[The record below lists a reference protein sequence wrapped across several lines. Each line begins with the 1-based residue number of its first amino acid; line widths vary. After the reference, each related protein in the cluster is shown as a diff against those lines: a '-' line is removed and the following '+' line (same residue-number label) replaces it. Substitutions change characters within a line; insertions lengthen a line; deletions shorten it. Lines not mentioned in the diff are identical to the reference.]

1 MTLEEIKTNDDLV
14 KETDLNEILTS
25 IKEAMTDE
33 NLDDVIEVLKIG
45 RIQRYIQYLI
55 SKQTSGEN
63 IGEEDYQNLYLIVY
77 ILQTIYTEAD
87 EESPVSDYDY
97 DRLYELMKGYGTE
110 LITTPLLSNSHVVQH
125 TYRTLRGTLAKI
137 YVLDDTDTAANKSRG
152 TLTEWVKKCEDLI
165 YEKTGKNVDL
175 WEEEIYV
182 FPKWD
187 GISVVFEFDESNQ
200 MIRAITRGNTE
211 TNEGQDVTFIFSS
224 IVSRIR
230 DTSMDGREYGLK
242 TEVMVRE
249 EDRDMYNKRFHKKYK
264 STRSIANS
272 IINSDKVDG
281 RENLLEIVRLRT
293 SELDE
298 NGNEKLQELASNA
311 FERPHIR
318 CRLKDVEAI
327 RKFAYSHRQIDGLN
341 CDGAVLYIID
351 EELRKTLGRKDHKNQ
366 YEIAFKFN
374 EDIAYTKLKGIT
386 FSVTTFGR
394 VFPTA
399 EFEEV
404 KMKGN
409 TVKNVSLGSIARFN
423 ELKLRKGD
431 TVKILYEIVPYL
443 VMDDMDEKCV
453 RTNNPLIKA
462 PTHCPECGELLEM
475 NANKTILTCINPDCS
490 CRKRGKILNYVK
502 KMGIKEI
509 GESTVNDF
517 YEAGI
522 IKSIPDLYKMKD
534 HYGEL
539 IQLDG
544 YDISSVNKIITEV
557 DKKKDNIPAA
567 IFMGSIGIEC
577 IGKKTF
583 EKIFKIYSVE
593 DLLEFAEDCRVS
605 KLVVIDG
612 IKDLQAKKILDG
624 IDENRKVITKLLDKY
639 VTICYP
645 DEKKGDFV
653 AVFHKIRSVTLTNF
667 IESRGGVVDDNLTK
681 STTFLI
687 VPNGFGDQHSSTSD
701 KARRYGIPIVEIDQ
715 VIDFVK
721 DLTGDNTPATAQVEQ
736 KF

>member
-1 MTLEEIKTNDDLV
+1 MRLEEIKDNNELV
-14 KETDLNEILTS
+14 KEMDINDILTI
-25 IKEAMTDE
+25 IKESITDK
-33 NLDDVIEVLKIG
+33 NIDDVIDILKIS

-55 SKQTSGEN
+55 SKQISGEN

-77 ILQTIYTEAD
+77 ILQMIYTESCG
-87 EESPVSDYDY
+87 ESPVSDYDY

-110 LITTPLLSNSHVVQH
+110 LITPPLLSSSHVVQH
-125 TYRTLRGTLAKI
+125 TYRTLRGTLSKI
-137 YVLDDTDTAANKSRG
+137 YVLDDSDTVANKSRG
-152 TLTEWVKKCEDLI
+152 TLSEWIKKCEDSI
-165 YEKTGKNVDL
+165 YEKTKKKVNL

-187 GISVVFEFDESNQ
+187 GISVVFEFDENNN
-200 MIRAITRGNTE
+200 MIRAITRGDTE
-211 TNEGQDVTFIFSS
+211 TNEGKDVTFIFSS

-230 DTSMDGREYGLK
+230 DTNMTGKSYGLK
-242 TEVMVRE
+242 TEVMVKE
-249 EDRDMYNKRFHKKYK
+249 KDLNMYNKHFHTQYK

-281 RENLLEIVRLRT
+281 REDLLEIVRLRT
-293 SELDE
+293 SELDSD
-298 NGNEKLQELASNA
+298 GKEKLQELASNA
-311 FERPHIR
+311 FERPYIR
-318 CRLKDVEAI
+318 CRLKDIEAI
-327 RKFAYSHRQIDGLN
+327 RKFAYSHRNIDGLN
-341 CDGAVLYIID
+341 CDGAVLYIINK
-351 EELRKTLGRKDHKNQ
+351 ELREILGRKDHKNQ

-386 FSVTTFGR
+386 FNVTTFGR

-399 EFEEV
+399 EFKEV

-431 TVKILYEIVPYL
+431 TVKILYEIIPYL
-443 VMDDMDEKCV
+443 VMDDMDPKCV
-453 RTNNPLIKA
+453 RTKYPIIKA
-462 PTHCPECGELLEM
+462 PTYCPECGEALQM
-475 NANKTILTCINPDCS
+475 SANETILTCINPNCS

-517 YEAGI
+517 YDSGI
-522 IKSIPDLYKMKD
+522 VKSIPDLYKLKN
-534 HYGEL
+534 HYNKL

-544 YDISSVNKIITEV
+544 YDVSSINKIISEIE
-557 DKKKDNIPAA
+557 KKREDIPAS

-583 EKIFKIYSVE
+583 EKIFKIYSVD
-593 DLLEFAEDCRVS
+593 DLLEFAENCEVS
-605 KLVVIDG
+605 KLIVIDG

-624 IDENRKVITKLLDKY
+624 INENRKVITKLLDKY
-639 VTICYP
+639 VTICYT
-645 DEKKGDFV
+645 DEKKGDFI
-653 AVFHKIRSVTLTNF
+653 AVFHKIRSVTLTDY
-667 IESRGGVVDDNLTK
+667 IKSVGGIVDDNLTK

-687 VPNGFGDQHSSTSD
+687 VPNGFKDQHSSTSD

-715 VIDFVK
+715 VIDFLK
-721 DLTGDNTPATAQVEQ
+721 EL
-736 KF
+736 KKI

>member
-1 MTLEEIKTNDDLV
+1 MTLEEIKTNDELV
-14 KETDLNEILTS
+14 KDTDLNEILTS
-25 IKEAMTDE
+25 IKESMTNE
-33 NLDDVIEVLKIG
+33 NLDEVIDALKIS

-55 SKQTSGEN
+55 SKQTTGDN

-97 DRLYELMKGYGTE
+97 DRLYELMKKYGTE
-110 LITTPLLSNSHVVQH
+110 LITTPLLSSSHVVSH
-125 TYRTLRGTLAKI
+125 TYRTLRGTLSKI
-137 YVLDDTDTAANKSRG
+137 YVLDDTDNAVNKNRG
-152 TLTEWVKKCEDLI
+152 TLSEWVKRCEDSI
-165 YEKTGKNVDL
+165 YEKTGRKVDM

-187 GISVVFEFDESNQ
+187 GISVVFEFDDKNQ
-200 MIRAITRGNTE
+200 LIRAVTRGDTE

-230 DTSMDGREYGLK
+230 DIGMDGKPYGLK

-249 EDRDMYNKRFHKKYK
+249 EDRDMYNKRFHKQYK

-272 IINSDKVDG
+272 IINTDKVDG

-298 NGNEKLQELASNA
+298 DGNEKLQELASNA
-311 FERPHIR
+311 FERPYIR

-351 EELRKTLGRKDHKNQ
+351 ENIRKTLGRKDHKNQ

-394 VFPTA
+394 IFPTA

-409 TVKNVSLGSIARFN
+409 NVTNVSLGSIARFN

-431 TVKILYEIVPYL
+431 TVKILYEIIPYL
-443 VMDDMDEKCV
+443 VMDDMDPKCI
-453 RTNNPLIKA
+453 RTNNQLIKA
-462 PTHCPECGELLEM
+462 PMYCPECGELLEM

-502 KMGIKEI
+502 KMNIKEI
-509 GESTVNDF
+509 GESTVTDF
-517 YEAGI
+517 YESGI
-522 IKSIPDLYKMKD
+522 VKSIPDLYKLKD

-544 YDISSVNKIITEV
+544 YDISSVNKIMSEIE
-557 DKKKDNIPAA
+557 KKRENIPASV
-567 IFMGSIGIEC
+567 FMGSIGIEC

-583 EKIFKIYSVE
+583 EKIFKVYSIE
-593 DLLEFAEDCRVS
+593 DLMEFAEDCRVS
-605 KLVVIDG
+605 KLVVLDG

-624 IDENRKVITKLLDKY
+624 INENRKVITKLLDKY

-645 DEKKGDFV
+645 DEKKGDFI
-653 AVFHKIRSVTLTNF
+653 AVFHKIRSVVLSNY
-667 IESRGGVVDDNLTK
+667 IESVGGVVDDNLTK

-701 KARRYGIPIVEIDQ
+701 KARRYGIPIIEIDQ
-715 VIDFVK
+715 VTDFVK
-721 DLTGDNTPATAQVEQ
+721 RYHQIV
-736 KF
+736 

>member
-1 MTLEEIKTNDDLV
+1 MTLEELKTSEDLM
-14 KETDLNEILTS
+14 KEMDLNEILTS
-25 IKEAMTDE
+25 IKEEMSDD
-33 NLDDVIEVLKIG
+33 NLNEVVEVLKNS

-55 SKQTSGEN
+55 SKQTTGES

-110 LITTPLLSNSHVVQH
+110 LITTPLLSSSRVVQH

-137 YVLDDTDTAANKSRG
+137 YVLDDTDNAANKSRG
-152 TLTEWVKKCEDLI
+152 TLSEWVKKCEDAI
-165 YEKTGKNVDL
+165 YEKTGKKVNL

-187 GISVVFEFDESNQ
+187 GISVVFEFDKHNQ

-230 DTSMDGREYGLK
+230 DNSMDGKPYGLK

-249 EDRDMYNKRFHKKYK
+249 DDRDAYNKKFHKDYK

-272 IINSDKVDG
+272 IINSDKLDG

-293 SELDE
+293 SVLDE
-298 NGNEKLQELASNA
+298 EGKEKLQELASNA
-311 FERPHIR
+311 FERPYIR
-318 CRLKDVEAI
+318 CRIKDVEAI

-351 EELRKTLGRKDHKNQ
+351 ENIRKLLGRKDHKNQ

-443 VMDDMDEKCV
+443 VMDDMDPKCV
-453 RTNNPLIKA
+453 RTNNPLINA
-462 PTHCPECGELLEM
+462 PKYCPECGEELEM

-490 CRKRGKILNYVK
+490 CRKRGKILNFVK

-522 IKSIPDLYKMKD
+522 VKTIPDLYKLKD

-539 IQLDG
+539 VQMDG
-544 YDISSVNKIITEV
+544 YDTSSVNKIIGEI
-557 DKKKDNIPAA
+557 DKKRENVPAS

-583 EKIFKIYSVE
+583 EKIFKKYSID
-593 DLLEFAEDCRVS
+593 DLLEFAENSEVS
-605 KLVVIDG
+605 KLIVIEG

-624 IDENRKVITKLLDKY
+624 ISENQKVIQKLLDKY
-639 VTICYP
+639 ISICYP
-645 DEKKGDFV
+645 EEKKGDFI
-653 AVFHKIRSVTLTNF
+653 AVFHKIRSVTLTEY
-667 IESRGGVVDDNLTK
+667 IESMGGIVDDNLTK

-687 VPNGFGDQHSSTSD
+687 VPNGFGDQHSSASD
-701 KARRYGIPIVEIDQ
+701 KARRYGIPIVEIDH

-721 DLTGDNTPATAQVEQ
+721 DLKNE
-736 KF
+736 K